1 MTSLAQKLGL
11 ACKDAREH
19 AGLNQT
25 ELAAL
30 HEDVQQSHISRMEK
44 GVVLPSLM
52 SMLRIEKLCGLP
64 PGWILNRAGVI
75 SLATPQPRWRLTST
89 NALMGVAGA
98 SCVPR
103 WLNWSSKK
111 SRPIPKV

>member
-75 SLATPQPRWRLTST
+75 ELGNTST
-89 NALMGVAGA
+89 EVAIDLDQRLDGRGRRIMRA
-98 SCVPR
+98 TLAELVD
-103 WLNWSSKK
+103 
-111 SRPIPKV
+111 